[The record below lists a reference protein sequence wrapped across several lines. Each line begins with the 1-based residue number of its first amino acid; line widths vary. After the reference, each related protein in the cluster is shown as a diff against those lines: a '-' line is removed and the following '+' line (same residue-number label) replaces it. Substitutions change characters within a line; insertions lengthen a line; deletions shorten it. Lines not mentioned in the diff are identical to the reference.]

1 MSEKVRQDRN
11 RAYSAEQTPGE
22 TKQGRYRESWQE
34 RKSGLLVPGLGVAAT
49 MGGDGSFIVVDK
61 RCGAAD
67 GYQSAETPSLDDDLS
82 QYDEGGSRNL
92 GEEEQQP
99 QNPDQLDDSEW
110 FTPPRDVKFG
120 ASEFR
125 LIEQSLKDA
134 IEWGGDLL
142 LARLNA
148 DRFSSLL
155 KALCWQLDQHA
166 YILDNVHQTS
176 LLRGAIDSC
185 LNEGEGSDRAIKLSE
200 ITDKITETDITE
212 DCDDDDVYRE
222 MLRPQWRMDSECD
235 ERLRDKVEERIKD
248 VQTLLGD
255 EPPTS
260 SEIVDYAGQFEQIH
274 GFVPSCFTL
283 YNWLSQ
289 HPDVGEK
296 HATEQ

>member
-1 MSEKVRQDRN
+1 MSEKVWPAHNQ
-11 RAYSAEQTPGE
+11 AHSAEQTPGE
-22 TKQGRYRESWQE
+22 TKQGRYREGWQE
-34 RKSGLLVPGLGVAAT
+34 RESGLLVPGPDVLAT
-49 MGGDGSFIVVDK
+49 IVGDIIVTDK
-61 RCGAAD
+61 RRSTD
-67 GYQSAETPSLDDDLS
+67 GCQSAETPNLDDSL
-82 QYDEGGSRNL
+82 QHDEGVSRNL

-99 QNPDQLDDSEW
+99 QNPKQLDDSEW
-110 FTPPRDVKFG
+110 FTPPGDVEFG
-120 ASEFR
+120 APEFR

-134 IEWGGDLL
+134 IEWGDDLL
-142 LARLNA
+142 LTRLNA
-148 DRFSSLL
+148 DWLSPLL

-200 ITDKITETDITE
+200 ITDKITETDIIAG
-212 DCDDDDVYRE
+212 CDGDAVYRK
-222 MLRPQWRMDSECD
+222 MLRPQWRIDPEDD

-260 SEIVDYAGQFEQIH
+260 REIVDYAAQFEQIH

-283 YNWLSQ
+283 YYWLSQ

>member
-1 MSEKVRQDRN
+1 MKVRQARN
-11 RAYSAEQTPGE
+11 QAHSAEQTPGE
-22 TKQGRYRESWQE
+22 TKQGRYGESWQKL
-34 RKSGLLVPGLGVAAT
+34 KSGLLVPGLGVVAT
-49 MGGDGSFIVVDK
+49 MGGDGGFIVVD
-61 RCGAAD
+61 RRRRAD
-67 GYQSAETPSLDDDLS
+67 RYQSAETPNLDDDSL
-82 QYDEGGSRNL
+82 QHDEGGSRNL

-99 QNPDQLDDSEW
+99 QSPEQLDDSEW
-110 FTPPRDVKFG
+110 FTPPGDVEFST
-120 ASEFR
+120 SEFG
-125 LIEQSLKDA
+125 LIEQGLKDA
-134 IEWGGDLL
+134 IEWGDDLL
-142 LARLNA
+142 LTRLNA
-148 DRFSSLL
+148 DWLSPLL

-200 ITDKITETDITE
+200 ITDKITETDLIAG
-212 DCDDDDVYRE
+212 CDDDAVYRE
-222 MLRPQWRMDSECD
+222 MLRPQWRIDSECD

-248 VQTLLGD
+248 VQALLGD

-260 SEIVDYAGQFEQIH
+260 SEIVAYAGQFEQIH

-296 HATEQ
+296 HAVGQ

>member
-1 MSEKVRQDRN
+1 MSEKVRQDHN
-11 RAYSAEQTPGE
+11 RARSAEQTPGA
-22 TKQGRYRESWQE
+22 TKQGRYRESWHE
-34 RKSGLLVPGLGVAAT
+34 RKSGLLVPGLGVTAT
-49 MGGDGSFIVVDK
+49 MAGNGNIIVVD
-61 RCGAAD
+61 RRHR
-67 GYQSAETPSLDDDLS
+67 DDDLS

-99 QNPDQLDDSEW
+99 KNPEQLDDSEW
-110 FTPPRDVKFG
+110 FTPPGDVEFG
-120 ASEFR
+120 APEFR
-125 LIEQSLKDA
+125 LIERLLKDA
-134 IEWGGDLL
+134 IEWGDDLL

-155 KALCWQLDQHA
+155 KALCWQLDQRA

-200 ITDKITETDITE
+200 ITDKITETDIIAG
-212 DCDDDDVYRE
+212 CDDDAEYRE
-222 MLRPQWRMDSECD
+222 MLRPQWRMDPKCD

-260 SEIVDYAGQFEQIH
+260 REIVDYAGQFEQIH

>member
-1 MSEKVRQDRN
+1 MSEKVRQARN
-11 RAYSAEQTPGE
+11 QAHSAEQTPGE
-22 TKQGRYRESWQE
+22 TKQGRYGESWQE
-34 RKSGLLVPGLGVAAT
+34 LESGLLVPGLGVTAT
-49 MGGDGSFIVVDK
+49 MAGNIIVTD
-61 RCGAAD
+61 RRGRAD
-67 GYQSAETPSLDDDLS
+67 RYQSAETPNLDGGSL
-82 QYDEGGSRNL
+82 QHDEGGSRNL
-92 GEEEQQP
+92 IEEEQQP
-99 QNPDQLDDSEW
+99 QNPEQLDDSEW
-110 FTPPRDVKFG
+110 FTPPGDVEFST
-120 ASEFR
+120 SEFG
-125 LIEQSLKDA
+125 LIEQGLKDA
-134 IEWGGDLL
+134 IEWGDDLL
-142 LARLNA
+142 LTRLNA
-148 DRFSSLL
+148 DRFSPLL

-200 ITDKITETDITE
+200 ITAKITETDITE
-212 DCDDDDVYRE
+212 GCDDDAVYRE
-222 MLRPQWRMDSECD
+222 MLRPQWRIDPERD

-260 SEIVDYAGQFEQIH
+260 SEIVGYADQFEQIH
-274 GFVPSCFTL
+274 GFVPSRFTL

>member
-1 MSEKVRQDRN
+1 MSEKVGQAHN

-22 TKQGRYRESWQE
+22 TKQGRYGESWQE
-34 RKSGLLVPGLGVAAT
+34 RESGLLVPSLGVAAT
-49 MGGDGSFIVVDK
+49 MAGDGKIIVTD
-61 RCGAAD
+61 RRGRANR
-67 GYQSAETPSLDDDLS
+67 YQSAETPNLDDDSLRH
-82 QYDEGGSRNL
+82 DKGGSRNL

-99 QNPDQLDDSEW
+99 QNPEQLDDSEW
-110 FTPPRDVKFG
+110 FTPPGDVEFG
-120 ASEFR
+120 APEFG
-125 LIEQSLKDA
+125 LIEHLLKDA
-134 IEWGGDLL
+134 IEWGDDLL

-200 ITDKITETDITE
+200 IIAKITKTDIIAS
-212 DCDDDDVYRE
+212 CDNDAEYRE
-222 MLRPQWRMDSECD
+222 MLRPQWQIDPECD

-260 SEIVDYAGQFEQIH
+260 REIVDYAGQFEQIH

-296 HATEQ
+296 HAVGQ

>member
-1 MSEKVRQDRN
+1 MAGN
-11 RAYSAEQTPGE
+11 GNI
-22 TKQGRYRESWQE
+22 
-34 RKSGLLVPGLGVAAT
+34 
-49 MGGDGSFIVVDK
+49 IVVD
-61 RCGAAD
+61 RRHR
-67 GYQSAETPSLDDDLS
+67 DDDLS

-99 QNPDQLDDSEW
+99 KNPEQLDDSEW
-110 FTPPRDVKFG
+110 FTPPGDVEFG
-120 ASEFR
+120 APEFR

-134 IEWGGDLL
+134 IEWGDDLL
-142 LARLNA
+142 LTRLNA
-148 DRFSSLL
+148 DWLSPLL

-166 YILDNVHQTS
+166 YILDNVRQTS

-200 ITDKITETDITE
+200 ITDKITEANIIKG
-212 DCDDDDVYRE
+212 CDGDAVYRK
-222 MLRPQWRMDSECD
+222 MLRPQWRIDPEDD

-260 SEIVDYAGQFEQIH
+260 SEIVYYAGQFEKIH

>member
-1 MSEKVRQDRN
+1 MSEKVWPARN
-11 RAYSAEQTPGE
+11 QAHSAEQTPGE
-22 TKQGRYRESWQE
+22 TKQGRYREGWHE

-49 MGGDGSFIVVDK
+49 MIGDIIVTDK
-61 RCGAAD
+61 RRSTD
-67 GYQSAETPSLDDDLS
+67 GCQSAETPNLDDSL

-92 GEEEQQP
+92 GEEEQQL
-99 QNPDQLDDSEW
+99 QNPEQLDDSKW
-110 FTPPRDVKFG
+110 FTPPGDVEFG

-125 LIEQSLKDA
+125 LIKYSLEDA
-134 IEWGGDLL
+134 IEWGDDLL
-142 LARLNA
+142 LTRLNA
-148 DRFSSLL
+148 DRFSPLL

-185 LNEGEGSDRAIKLSE
+185 LNEGEGGDRAIKLSE
-200 ITDKITETDITE
+200 ITDKITETDITAG
-212 DCDDDDVYRE
+212 CDDDAVYRE
-222 MLRPQWRMDSECD
+222 MLRPQWQMDPEGD

-260 SEIVDYAGQFEQIH
+260 SEIVAYADQFKQIH

-283 YNWLSQ
+283 YYWLSQ

-296 HATEQ
+296 HAVGQ

>member
-1 MSEKVRQDRN
+1 M
-11 RAYSAEQTPGE
+11 
-22 TKQGRYRESWQE
+22 
-34 RKSGLLVPGLGVAAT
+34 LVPGLGVAAT
-49 MGGDGSFIVVDK
+49 MIGDIIVTDK
-61 RCGAAD
+61 RRSTD
-67 GYQSAETPSLDDDLS
+67 GCQSAETPNLDDSL

-92 GEEEQQP
+92 GEEEQQL
-99 QNPDQLDDSEW
+99 QNPEQLDDSKW
-110 FTPPRDVKFG
+110 FTPPGDVEFG

-125 LIEQSLKDA
+125 LIKYSLEDA
-134 IEWGGDLL
+134 IEWGDDLL
-142 LARLNA
+142 LTRLNA
-148 DRFSSLL
+148 DRFSPLL

-185 LNEGEGSDRAIKLSE
+185 LNEGEGGDRAIKLSE
-200 ITDKITETDITE
+200 ITDKITETDITAG
-212 DCDDDDVYRE
+212 CDDDAVYRE
-222 MLRPQWRMDSECD
+222 MLRPQWQMDPEGD

-260 SEIVDYAGQFEQIH
+260 SEIVAYADQFKQIH

-283 YNWLSQ
+283 YYWLSQ

-296 HATEQ
+296 HAVGQ

>member
-1 MSEKVRQDRN
+1 MSEKVRQDHN
-11 RAYSAEQTPGE
+11 RARSAEQTPGA
-22 TKQGRYRESWQE
+22 TKQGRYRESWHE
-34 RKSGLLVPGLGVAAT
+34 RKSGLLVPGLGVTAT
-49 MGGDGSFIVVDK
+49 MAGNGNIIVVD
-61 RCGAAD
+61 RRHR
-67 GYQSAETPSLDDDLS
+67 DDDLS

-99 QNPDQLDDSEW
+99 KNPEQLDDSEW
-110 FTPPRDVKFG
+110 FTPPGDVEFG
-120 ASEFR
+120 APEFR

-134 IEWGGDLL
+134 IEWGDDLL
-142 LARLNA
+142 LTRLNA
-148 DRFSSLL
+148 DWLSPLL

-166 YILDNVHQTS
+166 YILDNVRQTS

-200 ITDKITETDITE
+200 ITDKITETDIIAG
-212 DCDDDDVYRE
+212 CDGDAVYRK
-222 MLRPQWRMDSECD
+222 MLRPQWRIDPEDD

-260 SEIVDYAGQFEQIH
+260 SEIVYYAAQFEKIH

>member
-1 MSEKVRQDRN
+1 MSEKAWQARN
-11 RAYSAEQTPGE
+11 RAHSAEQTPGE
-22 TKQGRYRESWQE
+22 TKQGRYREGWQE

-49 MGGDGSFIVVDK
+49 MIGDIIVTDK
-61 RCGAAD
+61 RCSTD
-67 GYQSAETPSLDDDLS
+67 GCQLAEIPNLDDHSLQHDK
-82 QYDEGGSRNL
+82 GGSRNL

-110 FTPPRDVKFG
+110 FTPPVDVEFG
-120 ASEFR
+120 VSEFR
-125 LIEQSLKDA
+125 LIKYSLEDA

-142 LARLNA
+142 LTRLNA
-148 DRFSSLL
+148 DRFSPLL

-176 LLRGAIDSC
+176 LLIGAIDSC
-185 LNEGEGSDRAIKLSE
+185 LNEGEGGDRAIKLSE
-200 ITDKITETDITE
+200 ITNKITETDIIKG
-212 DCDDDDVYRE
+212 CDGDAVYRK
-222 MLRPQWRMDSECD
+222 MLRPQWRIDPEGD

-260 SEIVDYAGQFEQIH
+260 SEIVDYADQFEQIH

-283 YNWLSQ
+283 YYWLSQ

-296 HATEQ
+296 HAVGQ

>member
-1 MSEKVRQDRN
+1 MSEKAWQARN
-11 RAYSAEQTPGE
+11 QAHSAEQTPGA
-22 TKQGRYRESWQE
+22 TKQGRYRESWHE
-34 RKSGLLVPGLGVAAT
+34 RKSGLLVPGLGVVAT
-49 MGGDGSFIVVDK
+49 MGGDGDFIVVDR
-61 RCGAAD
+61 RCRAD
-67 GYQSAETPSLDDDLS
+67 RYQSAETPNLDDSL
-82 QYDEGGSRNL
+82 QHDEGGSHNL

-99 QNPDQLDDSEW
+99 QNPEQLDDSEW
-110 FTPPRDVKFG
+110 FTPPGDVKFG

-134 IEWGGDLL
+134 IEWGDDLL
-142 LARLNA
+142 LTRLNA
-148 DRFSSLL
+148 DWLSPLL
-155 KALCWQLDQHA
+155 KALCWQLDQRA

-185 LNEGEGSDRAIKLSE
+185 LNEDEGSDRAIKLSE
-200 ITDKITETDITE
+200 ITDKITEANIIKG
-212 DCDDDDVYRE
+212 CDGDAVYRK
-222 MLRPQWRMDSECD
+222 MLRPQWRIDPEGD

-260 SEIVDYAGQFEQIH
+260 SEIVYYAGQFEKIH

>member
-1 MSEKVRQDRN
+1 MSEKVRQDHN
-11 RAYSAEQTPGE
+11 RAHSAEQTLGE
-22 TKQGRYRESWQE
+22 TKQGRYREGWQE
-34 RKSGLLVPGLGVAAT
+34 RKSGLLVPGLGVVAT
-49 MGGDGSFIVVDK
+49 MVGDGKIIVVDK
-61 RCGAAD
+61 RRGAN
-67 GYQSAETPSLDDDLS
+67 GHQSPETPNPDDHSL
-82 QYDEGGSRNL
+82 QHDEGGSHNL

-99 QNPDQLDDSEW
+99 QNPKQLDDSEW
-110 FTPPRDVKFG
+110 FTPPRDVKFS
-120 ASEFR
+120 ASEFG
-125 LIEQSLKDA
+125 LIERLLEDA
-134 IEWGGDLL
+134 IEWGDDLL

-222 MLRPQWRMDSECD
+222 MLRPQWRMDPKCD

>member
-1 MSEKVRQDRN
+1 MSEKVQARN
-11 RAYSAEQTPGE
+11 RAHSAEQTPGK
-22 TKQGRYRESWQE
+22 TKQGRYGESWQE
-34 RKSGLLVPGLGVAAT
+34 RKSGLLVPGLGVVAT
-49 MGGDGSFIVVDK
+49 MGGDGDFIVVDR
-61 RCGAAD
+61 RCRAD
-67 GYQSAETPSLDDDLS
+67 RYQSAETPNLDDDLS
-82 QYDEGGSRNL
+82 QYDEGGRRNL
-92 GEEEQQP
+92 GEEDQQP
-99 QNPDQLDDSEW
+99 QNPEQLDDSEW
-110 FTPPRDVKFG
+110 FTPPGDVEFG
-120 ASEFR
+120 APEFG
-125 LIEQSLKDA
+125 LIEHLLKDA
-134 IEWGGDLL
+134 IEWGDDLL

-200 ITDKITETDITE
+200 ITGKITETDITE

-222 MLRPQWRMDSECD
+222 MLRPQWQIDPECD

-260 SEIVDYAGQFEQIH
+260 SEIVAYAVQFEQIH

>member
-1 MSEKVRQDRN
+1 MSEKVRQDHN
-11 RAYSAEQTPGE
+11 RARSAEQTPGA
-22 TKQGRYRESWQE
+22 TKQGRYRESWHE
-34 RKSGLLVPGLGVAAT
+34 RKSGLLVPGLGVTAT
-49 MGGDGSFIVVDK
+49 MAGNGNIIVVD
-61 RCGAAD
+61 RRHR
-67 GYQSAETPSLDDDLS
+67 DDDLS

-99 QNPDQLDDSEW
+99 KNPEQLDDSEW
-110 FTPPRDVKFG
+110 FTPPGDVEFG
-120 ASEFR
+120 APEFR

-134 IEWGGDLL
+134 IEWGDDLL
-142 LARLNA
+142 LTRLNA
-148 DRFSSLL
+148 DWLSPLL

-166 YILDNVHQTS
+166 YILDNVRQTS

-200 ITDKITETDITE
+200 ITDKITEANIIKG
-212 DCDDDDVYRE
+212 CDGDAVYRK
-222 MLRPQWRMDSECD
+222 MLRPQWRIDPEDD

-260 SEIVDYAGQFEQIH
+260 SEIVYYAGQFEKIH

>member
-1 MSEKVRQDRN
+1 MSEKAWQARN
-11 RAYSAEQTPGE
+11 RAHSAEQTPGE
-22 TKQGRYRESWQE
+22 TKQGRYREGWQE

-49 MGGDGSFIVVDK
+49 MIGDIIVTD
-61 RCGAAD
+61 RRGRAD
-67 GYQSAETPSLDDDLS
+67 RYQSVETPNLDDS
-82 QYDEGGSRNL
+82 FQHDEGGSRNL

-99 QNPDQLDDSEW
+99 QSPEQLDDSEW
-110 FTPPRDVKFG
+110 FTPPGDVEFST
-120 ASEFR
+120 SEFG
-125 LIEQSLKDA
+125 LIEQGLKDA
-134 IEWGGDLL
+134 IEWGDDLL
-142 LARLNA
+142 LTRLNA
-148 DRFSSLL
+148 DWLSPLL

-176 LLRGAIDSC
+176 LLRDAIDSC
-185 LNEGEGSDRAIKLSE
+185 LNEGSDRAIKLSE
-200 ITDKITETDITE
+200 ITDKITETDISA
-212 DCDDDDVYRE
+212 DCDDDAVYRE
-222 MLRPQWRMDSECD
+222 MLRPQWQMDPEGD
-235 ERLRDKVEERIKD
+235 ERLRDKIEERIKD

-260 SEIVDYAGQFEQIH
+260 SEIVAYADQFKQIH

>member
-1 MSEKVRQDRN
+1 M
-11 RAYSAEQTPGE
+11 
-22 TKQGRYRESWQE
+22 
-34 RKSGLLVPGLGVAAT
+34 
-49 MGGDGSFIVVDK
+49 
-61 RCGAAD
+61 
-67 GYQSAETPSLDDDLS
+67 
-82 QYDEGGSRNL
+82 
-92 GEEEQQP
+92 
-99 QNPDQLDDSEW
+99 
-110 FTPPRDVKFG
+110 
-120 ASEFR
+120 
-125 LIEQSLKDA
+125 
-134 IEWGGDLL
+134 L

-185 LNEGEGSDRAIKLSE
+185 LNEGEGSDRAIRLSE
-200 ITDKITETDITE
+200 IIAKITKTDIIAS
-212 DCDDDDVYRE
+212 CDNDAEYRE
-222 MLRPQWRMDSECD
+222 MLRPQWQIDPECD

-260 SEIVDYAGQFEQIH
+260 SEIVAYADQFKQIH

>member
-1 MSEKVRQDRN
+1 MSEKVRQARN
-11 RAYSAEQTPGE
+11 QAHSAEQTPGE
-22 TKQGRYRESWQE
+22 TKQGRYGESWQE
-34 RKSGLLVPGLGVAAT
+34 LESGLLVPGLGVTAT
-49 MGGDGSFIVVDK
+49 MAGNIIVTD
-61 RCGAAD
+61 RRGRAD
-67 GYQSAETPSLDDDLS
+67 RYQSAETPNLDGGSL
-82 QYDEGGSRNL
+82 QHDEGGSRNL
-92 GEEEQQP
+92 IEEEQQP
-99 QNPDQLDDSEW
+99 QNPEQLDDSEW
-110 FTPPRDVKFG
+110 FTPPGDVEFD

-125 LIEQSLKDA
+125 LIECLLKDA

-148 DRFSSLL
+148 DCSSPLL

-166 YILDNVHQTS
+166 YILDDEHQTS

-185 LNEGEGSDRAIKLSE
+185 LNEGSDRAIKLSE
-200 ITDKITETDITE
+200 ITDKITVTDIIAS
-212 DCDDDDVYRE
+212 CDDDAVYRE
-222 MLRPQWRMDSECD
+222 MLRPQWRIDPECD

-260 SEIVDYAGQFEQIH
+260 REIVAYADQFKQIH

>member
-1 MSEKVRQDRN
+1 MSEKVQARN
-11 RAYSAEQTPGE
+11 RVYSAEQTPGE
-22 TKQGRYRESWQE
+22 TKQGRYRESWRE
-34 RKSGLLVPGLGVAAT
+34 RKSGLLVPGPDVLAT
-49 MGGDGSFIVVDK
+49 IVGDIIVTDK
-61 RCGAAD
+61 RRSTD
-67 GYQSAETPSLDDDLS
+67 GCQSAETPNLDDDSL
-82 QYDEGGSRNL
+82 QHDEGGSHNL

-99 QNPDQLDDSEW
+99 QNPEQLDDSEW
-110 FTPPRDVKFG
+110 FTPPGDVEFG
-120 ASEFR
+120 APEFR

-134 IEWGGDLL
+134 IEWGDDLL
-142 LARLNA
+142 LTRLNA
-148 DRFSSLL
+148 DWLSPLL

-166 YILDNVHQTS
+166 YILDDEHQTS

-200 ITDKITETDITE
+200 ITDKITETDIIKG
-212 DCDDDDVYRE
+212 CDGDAVYRK
-222 MLRPQWRMDSECD
+222 MLRPQWRIDPEGD

-260 SEIVDYAGQFEQIH
+260 REIVYYAGQFEKIH

-296 HATEQ
+296 HAVGQ

>member
-1 MSEKVRQDRN
+1 MSEKVGQAHN

-22 TKQGRYRESWQE
+22 TKQGRYREGWQE
-34 RKSGLLVPGLGVAAT
+34 RKSGLLVPGPGVLAT
-49 MGGDGSFIVVDK
+49 MVGDIIVTDK
-61 RCGAAD
+61 RSSTD
-67 GYQSAETPSLDDDLS
+67 GCQLAEIPNLDDDSL
-82 QYDEGGSRNL
+82 QHDEGGSRNL

-99 QNPDQLDDSEW
+99 QNPEQLDDSEW
-110 FTPPRDVKFG
+110 FTPPGDVEFG
-120 ASEFR
+120 ASEFG
-125 LIEQSLKDA
+125 LIEQGLKDA
-134 IEWGGDLL
+134 IEWGDDLL
-142 LARLNA
+142 LTRLNA
-148 DRFSSLL
+148 DWLSPLL

-166 YILDNVHQTS
+166 YILDDEHQTS

-212 DCDDDDVYRE
+212 GCDDDAVYRE
-222 MLRPQWRMDSECD
+222 MLRPQWRMDPECD
-235 ERLRDKVEERIKD
+235 ERLRDRVEERIKD

-260 SEIVDYAGQFEQIH
+260 SEIVAYAGQFEQIH
-274 GFVPSCFTL
+274 GFVPSRFTL

>member
-1 MSEKVRQDRN
+1 MSEKVGQARN
-11 RAYSAEQTPGE
+11 RAHSAEQTPGE
-22 TKQGRYRESWQE
+22 TKQGRYGESWRE

-49 MGGDGSFIVVDK
+49 MVGDIIVVDR
-61 RCGAAD
+61 RCRAD
-67 GYQSAETPSLDDDLS
+67 GHQSAETSNLDDDSL

-99 QNPDQLDDSEW
+99 QNPEQLDDSEW
-110 FTPPRDVKFG
+110 FTPPGDVEFG
-120 ASEFR
+120 APEFR
-125 LIEQSLKDA
+125 LIERSLQDA
-134 IEWGGDLL
+134 IEWGDDLL
-142 LARLNA
+142 LTRLNA
-148 DRFSSLL
+148 DWLSPLL

-166 YILDNVHQTS
+166 YILDNVRQTS

-200 ITDKITETDITE
+200 ITDKITETDIIAG
-212 DCDDDDVYRE
+212 CDGDAVYRK
-222 MLRPQWRMDSECD
+222 MLRPQWRIDPEDD

-260 SEIVDYAGQFEQIH
+260 REIVDYAAQFEQIH

-283 YNWLSQ
+283 YYWLSQ

>member
-1 MSEKVRQDRN
+1 MSEKVRQDHN
-11 RAYSAEQTPGE
+11 RARSAEQTPGA
-22 TKQGRYRESWQE
+22 TKQGRYRESWHE
-34 RKSGLLVPGLGVAAT
+34 RKSGLLVPGLGVTAT
-49 MGGDGSFIVVDK
+49 MAGNGNIIVVD
-61 RCGAAD
+61 RRHR
-67 GYQSAETPSLDDDLS
+67 DDDLS

-99 QNPDQLDDSEW
+99 KNPEQLDDSEW
-110 FTPPRDVKFG
+110 FTPPGDVEFG
-120 ASEFR
+120 APEFR

-134 IEWGGDLL
+134 IEWGDDLL
-142 LARLNA
+142 LTRLNA
-148 DRFSSLL
+148 DWLSPLL

-166 YILDNVHQTS
+166 YILDNVRQTS

-185 LNEGEGSDRAIKLSE
+185 LYEGEGSDRAIKLSE
-200 ITDKITETDITE
+200 ITDKITEANIIKG
-212 DCDDDDVYRE
+212 CDGDAVYRK
-222 MLRPQWRMDSECD
+222 MLRPQWRIDPEGD

-260 SEIVDYAGQFEQIH
+260 SEIVYYAGQFEKIH

>member
-1 MSEKVRQDRN
+1 MSEKVRQDHN
-11 RAYSAEQTPGE
+11 RARSAEQTLGE
-22 TKQGRYRESWQE
+22 TKQGRYGESWQE
-34 RKSGLLVPGLGVAAT
+34 RESGFLVPGLGVVAT
-49 MGGDGSFIVVDK
+49 IVGDIIVTDK
-61 RCGAAD
+61 RRSTD
-67 GYQSAETPSLDDDLS
+67 GCQSAETPNLDDSLRH
-82 QYDEGGSRNL
+82 DEGGSRNL

-99 QNPDQLDDSEW
+99 QNPEQLDDSEW
-110 FTPPRDVKFG
+110 FTPPGDVKFG
-120 ASEFR
+120 APEFG
-125 LIEQSLKDA
+125 LIERLLKDA
-134 IEWGGDLL
+134 IEWGDDLL

-148 DRFSSLL
+148 DRFSPLL
-155 KALCWQLDQHA
+155 KALCWQLDQRA

-185 LNEGEGSDRAIKLSE
+185 LNEGSDRAIKLSE
-200 ITDKITETDITE
+200 ITDKITETDIIA

-222 MLRPQWRMDSECD
+222 MLRPQWRMDPKCD

-283 YNWLSQ
+283 YYWLSQ

>member
-1 MSEKVRQDRN
+1 MSEKVWQARN
-11 RAYSAEQTPGE
+11 RACSAEQTPGE
-22 TKQGRYRESWQE
+22 TKQGRYRESWHE
-34 RKSGLLVPGLGVAAT
+34 RKSGLLVPGLGAAAT
-49 MGGDGSFIVVDK
+49 VVGNGNIIVVDK

-67 GYQSAETPSLDDDLS
+67 GYQSAETPNPDDDSL
-82 QYDEGGSRNL
+82 QHDEGGSRNL

-99 QNPDQLDDSEW
+99 QNPEQLDDSEW
-110 FTPPRDVKFG
+110 FTPPGDVKFG
-120 ASEFR
+120 APEFR
-125 LIEQSLKDA
+125 LIERSLQDA
-134 IEWGGDLL
+134 IEWGDDLL

-148 DRFSSLL
+148 DRFSPLL

-200 ITDKITETDITE
+200 ITAKITETDIIAG
-212 DCDDDDVYRE
+212 CDDDAEYRE
-222 MLRPQWRMDSECD
+222 MLRPQWQMDSECD

-260 SEIVDYAGQFEQIH
+260 REIVDYAKQFEQIH

-296 HATEQ
+296 HAVGQ

>member
-1 MSEKVRQDRN
+1 MSEKVRQDHN
-11 RAYSAEQTPGE
+11 RARRAEQTLGE
-22 TKQGRYRESWQE
+22 TKQGRYREGWQE

-49 MGGDGSFIVVDK
+49 MIGDIIVTDK
-61 RCGAAD
+61 RCSTD
-67 GYQSAETPSLDDDLS
+67 GYQSAETPNPDDDSL
-82 QYDEGGSRNL
+82 QHDEGGSPNL
-92 GEEEQQP
+92 GEEGQQP
-99 QNPDQLDDSEW
+99 QNPEQLDDSEW
-110 FTPPRDVKFG
+110 FTPPGDVEFG
-120 ASEFR
+120 ASEFG
-125 LIEQSLKDA
+125 LIEYSLKDA

-142 LARLNA
+142 LTRLNA

-176 LLRGAIDSC
+176 FLRGAIDSC

-200 ITDKITETDITE
+200 ITAKITETDIIA

-222 MLRPQWRMDSECD
+222 MLRPQWQMDPECD

-260 SEIVDYAGQFEQIH
+260 REIVDYAGQFEQIH

-283 YNWLSQ
+283 YYWLSQ

>member
-1 MSEKVRQDRN
+1 MSEKVRQDHN
-11 RAYSAEQTPGE
+11 RARSAEQTPGA
-22 TKQGRYRESWQE
+22 TKQGRYRESWHE
-34 RKSGLLVPGLGVAAT
+34 RKSGLLVPGLGVTAT
-49 MGGDGSFIVVDK
+49 MAGNGNIIVVD
-61 RCGAAD
+61 RRHR
-67 GYQSAETPSLDDDLS
+67 DDDLS

-148 DRFSSLL
+148 DRFSPLL

-222 MLRPQWRMDSECD
+222 MLRPQWRMDPKCD

>member
-1 MSEKVRQDRN
+1 MSEKVRQDHN
-11 RAYSAEQTPGE
+11 RARSAEQTPGA
-22 TKQGRYRESWQE
+22 TKQGRYRESWHE
-34 RKSGLLVPGLGVAAT
+34 RKSGLLVPGLGVTAT
-49 MGGDGSFIVVDK
+49 MAGNGNIIVVD
-61 RCGAAD
+61 RRHR
-67 GYQSAETPSLDDDLS
+67 DDDLS

-99 QNPDQLDDSEW
+99 KNPEQLDDSEW
-110 FTPPRDVKFG
+110 FTPPGDVKFG

-134 IEWGGDLL
+134 IEWGDDLL

-200 ITDKITETDITE
+200 ITDKITETDIIKG
-212 DCDDDDVYRE
+212 CDGDAVYRK
-222 MLRPQWRMDSECD
+222 MLRPQWRMDPECD

-260 SEIVDYAGQFEQIH
+260 SEIVAYADQFKQIH

>member
-1 MSEKVRQDRN
+1 MSEKVQARN

-22 TKQGRYRESWQE
+22 TKQGRYRESWHK
-34 RKSGLLVPGLGVAAT
+34 RKSGLLVPGLGAAAT
-49 MGGDGSFIVVDK
+49 MVGDIIVVDK
-61 RCGAAD
+61 RCGTD
-67 GYQSAETPSLDDDLS
+67 GYQSAETPSLDDDSL
-82 QYDEGGSRNL
+82 QHDEGGSRNL
-92 GEEEQQP
+92 GEEGQQP
-99 QNPDQLDDSEW
+99 QNPEQLDDSEW
-110 FTPPRDVKFG
+110 FTPPGDVEFG
-120 ASEFR
+120 TSEFG
-125 LIEQSLKDA
+125 LIEYSLKDA
-134 IEWGGDLL
+134 IEWGDDLL
-142 LARLNA
+142 LTRLNA

-185 LNEGEGSDRAIKLSE
+185 LNEGSDRAIKLSE
-200 ITDKITETDITE
+200 IIGKITENDIIA

-222 MLRPQWRMDSECD
+222 MLRPQWRMDPECD

-260 SEIVDYAGQFEQIH
+260 REIVDYAGQFEQIH

-283 YNWLSQ
+283 YYWLSQ

>member
-1 MSEKVRQDRN
+1 MSEKVQARN
-11 RAYSAEQTPGE
+11 RVYSAEQTPGE
-22 TKQGRYRESWQE
+22 TKQGRYRESWRE
-34 RKSGLLVPGLGVAAT
+34 RKSGLLVPGPDVLAT
-49 MGGDGSFIVVDK
+49 IVGDIIVTDK
-61 RCGAAD
+61 RRSTD
-67 GYQSAETPSLDDDLS
+67 GCQSAETPNLDDSLRH
-82 QYDEGGSRNL
+82 DEGGSHNL

-99 QNPDQLDDSEW
+99 QNPEQLDDSEW
-110 FTPPRDVKFG
+110 FTPPGDVEFG
-120 ASEFR
+120 APEFR

-134 IEWGGDLL
+134 IEWGDDLL
-142 LARLNA
+142 LTRLNA
-148 DRFSSLL
+148 DWLSPLL

-166 YILDNVHQTS
+166 YILDNVRQTS

-200 ITDKITETDITE
+200 ITDKITETDIIAG
-212 DCDDDDVYRE
+212 CDGDAVYRK
-222 MLRPQWRMDSECD
+222 MLRPQWRIDPEDD

-260 SEIVDYAGQFEQIH
+260 SEIVYYAAQFEKIH

>member
-1 MSEKVRQDRN
+1 MSEKVWPAHNQ
-11 RAYSAEQTPGE
+11 AHSAEQTPGE
-22 TKQGRYRESWQE
+22 TKQGRYGESWQKL
-34 RKSGLLVPGLGVAAT
+34 KSGLLVPGLGVVAT
-49 MGGDGSFIVVDK
+49 MTGDGKIIVTD
-61 RCGAAD
+61 RRGRAD
-67 GYQSAETPSLDDDLS
+67 RYQSAETPNLDDDSL
-82 QYDEGGSRNL
+82 QHDEGVSRNL

-99 QNPDQLDDSEW
+99 QNPKQLDDSEW
-110 FTPPRDVKFG
+110 FTPPGDVEFG
-120 ASEFR
+120 APEFR

-134 IEWGGDLL
+134 IEWGDDLL
-142 LARLNA
+142 LTRLNA
-148 DRFSSLL
+148 DWLSPLL

-200 ITDKITETDITE
+200 ITDKITEANIIKG
-212 DCDDDDVYRE
+212 CDGDAVYRK
-222 MLRPQWRMDSECD
+222 MLRPQWRIDPEGD

-260 SEIVDYAGQFEQIH
+260 SEIVYYAAQFEKIH

>member
-1 MSEKVRQDRN
+1 MSEKVRPARN
-11 RAYSAEQTPGE
+11 QAHSAEQTPGE
-22 TKQGRYRESWQE
+22 TKQGRYRESWQKL
-34 RKSGLLVPGLGVAAT
+34 KSGLLVPGLGVVAT
-49 MGGDGSFIVVDK
+49 MGGDGGFIVVD
-61 RCGAAD
+61 RRRRAD
-67 GYQSAETPSLDDDLS
+67 RYQSAETPNLDDDSL
-82 QYDEGGSRNL
+82 QHDEGGSRNL

-99 QNPDQLDDSEW
+99 QSPEQLDDSEW
-110 FTPPRDVKFG
+110 FTPPGDVEFST
-120 ASEFR
+120 SEFG
-125 LIEQSLKDA
+125 LIEQGLKDA
-134 IEWGGDLL
+134 IEWGDDLL
-142 LARLNA
+142 LTRLNA
-148 DRFSSLL
+148 DWLSPLL

-176 LLRGAIDSC
+176 LLRDAIDGC
-185 LNEGEGSDRAIKLSE
+185 LNEGSDRAIKLSE
-200 ITDKITETDITE
+200 ITDKITETDIIA
-212 DCDDDDVYRE
+212 DCDDDAVYRE

-260 SEIVDYAGQFEQIH
+260 SEIVYYAAQFEKIH

>member
-1 MSEKVRQDRN
+1 M
-11 RAYSAEQTPGE
+11 
-22 TKQGRYRESWQE
+22 
-34 RKSGLLVPGLGVAAT
+34 LVPGPDVLAT
-49 MGGDGSFIVVDK
+49 IVGDIIVTDK
-61 RCGAAD
+61 RRSTD
-67 GYQSAETPSLDDDLS
+67 GCQSAETPNLDDDSL
-82 QYDEGGSRNL
+82 QHDEGGSHNL

-99 QNPDQLDDSEW
+99 QNPEQLDDSEW
-110 FTPPRDVKFG
+110 FTPPGDVEFG
-120 ASEFR
+120 APEFR

-134 IEWGGDLL
+134 IEWGDDLL
-142 LARLNA
+142 LTRLNA
-148 DRFSSLL
+148 DWLSPLL

-166 YILDNVHQTS
+166 YILDDEHQTS

-200 ITDKITETDITE
+200 ITDKITEANIIKG
-212 DCDDDDVYRE
+212 CDGDAVYRK
-222 MLRPQWRMDSECD
+222 MLRPQWRIDPEGD

-260 SEIVDYAGQFEQIH
+260 SEIVYYAGQFEKIH